1 MTRIGD
7 MADEDGPTLT
17 TRLDALEKVAERLR
31 SLNTVTVD
39 AVMLADVIRALDLD
53 PYAMPSTQRAGLRLA
68 MAGIAWEREQ

>member
-1 MTRIGD
+1 MVVVDSLRDAETSGN
-7 MADEDGPTLT
+7 TLEN
-17 TRLDALEKVAERLR
+17 ALEKVAERLR